1 MVSFS
6 IEYVL
11 VLIATLLLS
20 LIATPLV
27 RFLALRV
34 GAVDQPNARRIN
46 KKPMPSS
53 GGLAIIFAFVV
64 STLLLMPLVLPI
76 KEGFASYVDY
86 IFPVVLGG
94 LVIGITGFIDDIYEI
109 KAIYKML
116 GIVVAAILV
125 YHLTDFRFDSFK
137 IPFGGPLLQF
147 EPWLTFILTIFW
159 IVGIT
164 NAINFLDGLDG
175 LVSGVSMITLTT
187 LGLVSNFFLFES
199 DLYLTLTIFILIAAI
214 IGFFPYNYHPAI
226 IYLGDTGALF
236 IGFMIAVLSLQGLKN
251 ATAVAVVSPVLI
263 LGVPII
269 DTGLAIIRRQLS
281 GKKFYEPD
289 RMHLHHRLFALGFTH
304 RGAVLV
310 VYGLTLL
317 FSIASLLLNVSS
329 RFGGILLMFGV
340 LLGVE
345 LLVEN
350 LRILGQNRTPLMTTL
365 RFIGNSDFRQEQ
377 LAMRKHQKR
386 QRQNKKP

>member
-6 IEYVL
+6 LEYVL
-11 VLIATLLLS
+11 VLIATILLS
-20 LIATPLV
+20 LILTPLV
-27 RFLALRV
+27 RFLALHV

-53 GGLAIIFAFVV
+53 GGLAIIFAFTV
-64 STLLLMPLVLPI
+64 STLLLMPLILPM
-76 KEGFASYVDY
+76 KEGFASYFDY
-86 IFPVVLGG
+86 MLPVVIGG
-94 LVIGITGFIDDIYEI
+94 LIIGVTGFIDDIYEI
-109 KAIYKML
+109 RAIYKML
-116 GIVVAAILV
+116 GIVAAAILV
-125 YHLTDFRFDSFK
+125 YQFTDFHFDSFK

-147 EPWLTFILTIFW
+147 DPWLTFVLTVLW

-175 LVSGVSMITLTT
+175 LVSGVAIITLTT
-187 LGLVSNFFLFES
+187 LGLVSNFFLFET
-199 DLYLTLTIFILIAAI
+199 DIYLTLTIFVLIAAI
-214 IGFFPYNYHPAI
+214 LGFFPYNYNPAI

-263 LGVPII
+263 LAVPII

-289 RMHLHHRLFALGFTH
+289 RMHLHHRLLALGFTH

-329 RFGGILLMFGV
+329 RLGGILLMFGV
-340 LLGVE
+340 LIGVE

-350 LRILGQNRTPLMTTL
+350 LQILGQHRTPLMTAL
-365 RFIGNSDFRQEQ
+365 RFIGNSDFRQEK
-377 LAMRKHQKR
+377 LAQWKQAK
-386 QRQNKKP
+386 QQNKD

>member
-6 IEYVL
+6 LEYVL

-94 LVIGITGFIDDIYEI
+94 LIIGITGFIDDIYEI

-125 YHLTDFRFDSFK
+125 YQLTDFRFDSFK

-175 LVSGVSMITLTT
+175 LVSGVSIITLTT

-289 RMHLHHRLFALGFTH
+289 RMHLHHRLLALGFTH
-304 RGAVLV
+304 RGSVLV

-340 LLGVE
+340 LLGIE
-345 LLVEN
+345 LLIEN
-350 LRILGQNRTPLMTTL
+350 LRILGQERTPLMTTL

-377 LAMRKHQKR
+377 LAMRKHRKC
-386 QRQNKKP
+386 QRQNKKS

>member
-6 IEYVL
+6 LEYVL
-11 VLIATLLLS
+11 VLIATILLS
-20 LIATPLV
+20 LILTPLV
-27 RFLALRV
+27 RFLALHV

-53 GGLAIIFAFVV
+53 GGLAIIFAFTV
-64 STLLLMPLVLPI
+64 STLLLMPLILPM
-76 KEGFASYVDY
+76 KEGFASYFDY
-86 IFPVVLGG
+86 MLPVVIGG
-94 LVIGITGFIDDIYEI
+94 LIIGVTGFIDDIYEI
-109 KAIYKML
+109 RAIYKML

-125 YHLTDFRFDSFK
+125 YQFTDFHFDSFK

-147 EPWLTFILTIFW
+147 DPWLTFVLTVLW

-175 LVSGVSMITLTT
+175 LVSGVAIITLTT
-187 LGLVSNFFLFES
+187 LGLVSNFFLFET
-199 DLYLTLTIFILIAAI
+199 DIYLTLTIFVLIAAI
-214 IGFFPYNYHPAI
+214 LGFFPYNYNPAI

-263 LGVPII
+263 LAVPII

-289 RMHLHHRLFALGFTH
+289 RMHLHHRLLALGFTH

-329 RFGGILLMFGV
+329 RLGGILLMFGV
-340 LLGVE
+340 LIGVE

-350 LRILGQNRTPLMTTL
+350 LQILGQHRTPLMTAL
-365 RFIGNSDFRQEQ
+365 RFIGNSDFRQEK
-377 LAMRKHQKR
+377 LAQWKQAK
-386 QRQNKKP
+386 QQNKD